1 MEARQFGGVRLH
13 GQTLAEPKGTLCHD
27 AGSTPAASIARMG
40 ENLFSRIDS
49 VVVAAPGSVG
59 DGAAFLRG
67 G

>member
-1 MEARQFGGVRLH
+1 
-13 GQTLAEPKGTLCHD
+13 
-27 AGSTPAASIARMG
+27 MG

-67 G
+67 GG